1 MLSDQVNRT
10 VQIEFQT
17 QEENT
22 MAMQV
27 VVKKLS
33 QDKRKH
39 EWVLVN
45 KENMESTIGKVVK
58 KRKKSVLINHWDT
71 FQAEEESCSGLVEC
85 KKCSLDDRSCGC

>member
-39 EWVLVN
+39 KWVLVN
-45 KENMESTIGKVVK
+45 KENIELTIGKVVK
-58 KRKKSVLINHWDT
+58 KRKKSVLINH
-71 FQAEEESCSGLVEC
+71 
-85 KKCSLDDRSCGC
+85 